1 VEPIKSITY
10 KRINYTSV
18 SMSDVSKFEDPNRIF
33 FLLTVRLA
41 RFLNVEVV
49 TITIVVLVVVVTSA
63 LEVLGLM
70 ISPTTNPITAY
81 TKIPITF

>member
-1 VEPIKSITY
+1 
-10 KRINYTSV
+10 
-18 SMSDVSKFEDPNRIF
+18 MSDVSKFEDPNRIF

-70 ISPTTNPITAY
+70 ISHTTNPITAY
-81 TKIPITF
+81 TKIPITFLKKKSK